1 MNFIDIHCH
10 VYPDAIARKAA
21 DNIRAFYQI
30 GDDMDGTPEMLL
42 NRGREAGINRFV
54 ILPVAVK
61 PEQVRSINDFAASQS
76 RLYPEFIPFG
86 TVHPAMEDMTGE
98 VDRLEQ
104 LGLLGIKLHPDCQHF
119 AIDDPRLFPLYEQ
132 IQEKIPILFHM
143 GDRRFDHSHPARLRR
158 VLENFPRLEAVA
170 AHFGGYSMYQAA
182 REHLEGTNCLMDVSS
197 SLMFMPKGVA
207 ERYIN
212 HYGAERLAFGTD
224 YPVWDPVKEV
234 QRLLSLDLKPEQIE
248 QIAWKTTA
256 RLLKLEKI

>member
-10 VYPDAIARKAA
+10 VYPDAIAQKAA
-21 DNIRAFYQI
+21 DNIRSFYQI
-30 GDDMDGTPEMLL
+30 GDDMNGTPEMLL
-42 NRGREAGINRFV
+42 SRGREAGIGRFV

-61 PEQVRSINDFAASQS
+61 PEHVHSINDFAASQD
-76 RLYPEFIPFG
+76 RLHPEFILFG
-86 TVHPAMEDMTGE
+86 TIHPAMEDMAGE
-98 VDRLEQ
+98 VDRIVQ
-104 LGLLGIKLHPDCQHF
+104 LGLRGIKLHPDCQHF

-158 VLENFPRLEAVA
+158 VLDNFPRLEAVA

-182 REHLEGTNCLMDVSS
+182 REHLEDTNCLMDVSS

-256 RLLKLEKI
+256 RLLKLENI